1 MSPEFIAVIG
11 AAIALAAVI
20 LSSQRAMRKE
30 ISDMRQEMGGMG
42 KEMGTMGKEMHQ
54 EIGKL
59 RQEVRQ
65 EIGDLRQ
72 EMHQEIGKV
81 HQEIGDLRERMA
93 RLEGM
98 FEGFMRNMQGRQPE
112 AAPSPQ
118 SPQ

>member
-1 MSPEFIAVIG
+1 MSPEFMAVIG

-30 ISDMRQEMGGMG
+30 IGELRQEMGNMR
-42 KEMGTMGKEMHQ
+42 KEMHQ

-59 RQEVRQ
+59 RQEVHQ
-65 EIGDLRQ
+65 EISELRQ

-81 HQEIGDLRERMA
+81 HREISDLRERMA

-98 FEGFMRNMQGRQPE
+98 FEGFTRNMPGRQPE

-118 SPQ
+118 PPL